1 MLHNVKAQ
9 HLILSSSLRVTEED
23 STATTMDA
31 LKARI
36 RELERQILRGDRYKC
51 LICMVSISFTASMSV
66 RVPFVRRQKP
76 ADFVYRSADYRNA
89 SVSASS
95 YISTWFSLLCSCLM
109 NKALLPTN
117 QDPPYSSLLGQ
128 LLDIGLTTPMLPVRP
143 FFLLHLGQNCCTLRC
158 GSWYQKCSIQYLW
171 HCRKK
176 STAIFVLSKEA
187 SVPMTSLVSA
197 N

>member
-1 MLHNVKAQ
+1 MLNTRSDWSMVLGFTFYTVNMFHNVKAH

-51 LICMVSISFTASMSV
+51 LICMVSISFTPLMAA

-117 QDPPYSSLLGQ
+117 LANR
-128 LLDIGLTTPMLPVRP
+128 I
-143 FFLLHLGQNCCTLRC
+143 LHILH
-158 GSWYQKCSIQYLW
+158 Y
-171 HCRKK
+171 
-176 STAIFVLSKEA
+176 
-187 SVPMTSLVSA
+187 
-197 N
+197 